1 MDKSTDFGGSMRNLK
16 FSDISKYKKKLL
28 VPGIQVIILFSALIF
43 WLANRGSSFQKTFTL
58 DELNISKNAVV
69 TENIVTDSSL
79 SDAGN
84 ILTTPPLSL
93 KAGTYQILIDYNV
106 NQPGSYVSA
115 YSSQLGPME
124 LRCSSANLDPDCQ
137 TATLTAELSRS
148 TTDLQLNVY
157 FSGTGSIRISNI
169 IVAETSNLYKKTLFY
184 AILFCLFISF
194 MAYFYRSDLS
204 NRKVIFALSVI
215 FIAIC
220 YPLYTD
226 YLTVGHDLPFH
237 LLRIE
242 GIAEGLRTGTAFP
255 VKIHPVWAKDYGYA
269 VGVFYGDILLYFPA
283 VLRLLGFS
291 VQTAYK
297 FFVAAVNLGTVV
309 ISYYSF
315 QRMFHSRKIGIL
327 GSLFYS
333 ASLYRLLDTY
343 TRASV
348 GEYCAMMFLPLVL
361 CGFYLILLEADSK
374 NWYKYAIV
382 TALGLTGLVQNH
394 VLSCEMA
401 VPVVLLTCLFSARL
415 VFRRYTFSALV
426 AAFVLTVLLNIG
438 FLLPFLDFY
447 GSELYIT
454 SDQWVGSTVGLF
466 QENGIFPIQLFSL
479 FQHSNGG
486 AWNTQAG
493 IASEI
498 SIGVGILFLLGILLF
513 VYLVLFHFRQCKT
526 AGNFQPAVLS
536 LSLGCLLM
544 FMSTCLFPWNAMAAW
559 GDTAKTIIYNFEFPW
574 RFLTFATLFLTF
586 TTCFAISTMFKAFK
600 HETSSFVLVAMLVL
614 FAVNCGWYFYNFSY
628 SNTPYRVYSA
638 SDLDSMSMY
647 SCDYLPVEVDP
658 ALITANRIIP
668 NNMDVPDAYQ
678 KDGTRIICHAV
689 TDTEAYTD
697 FPINYYKYYVCTD
710 LSTGESL
717 PVSSG
722 YNGMLR
728 VTFPAKY
735 DGTIQIAFK
744 EPWFWRMAEGISLI
758 AFIGC
763 CTLLLPKKCG
773 DNRSKVH

>member
-1 MDKSTDFGGSMRNLK
+1 MKKTTKK
-16 FSDISKYKKKLL
+16 FLI
-28 VPGIQVIILFSALIF
+28 PAIQAIILLSALIF
-43 WLANRGSSFQKTFTL
+43 WLVNRGSSFQKSFAL

-69 TENIVTDSSL
+69 TEDIATDSSR
-79 SDAGN
+79 SAAGS

-93 KAGTYQILIDYNV
+93 KAGTYQILIDYTA
-106 NQPGSYVSA
+106 NQSGSYVSA
-115 YSSQLGPME
+115 VSSQLGPME
-124 LRCSSANLDPDCQ
+124 LRCSSANLDPAGQ
-137 TATLTAELSRS
+137 TAVLIAELSRS
-148 TTDLQLNVY
+148 TTDLQVDVY
-157 FSGTGSIRISNI
+157 FSGTGSIRVSSI

-184 AILFCLFISF
+184 AILLCLFISF
-194 MAYFYRSDLS
+194 LTYFYRSDLS
-204 NRKVIFALSVI
+204 GRKVIFALSAI

-255 VKIHPVWAKDYGYA
+255 VKIHPVWAKGYGYA

-315 QRMFHSRKIGIL
+315 QRMFRSRKIGIL

-348 GEYCAMMFLPLVL
+348 GEYCAMMFLPLAL
-361 CGFYLILLEADSK
+361 CGFYLILLETDSK
-374 NWYKYAIV
+374 NWYKYAIL
-382 TALGLTGLVQNH
+382 TALGLTGLIQNH

-401 VPVVLLTCLFSARL
+401 VLVVLLTCIFSARL
-415 VFRRYTFSALV
+415 ILRRYTFLALV
-426 AAFVLTVLLNIG
+426 VAFFLTVLINIG
-438 FLLPFLDFY
+438 FLLPFLDYY
-447 GSELYIT
+447 GSDLYIT
-454 SDQWVGSTVGLF
+454 SDQWAGSTVGLF

-493 IASEI
+493 IATEI

-513 VYLVLFHFRQCKT
+513 VYLVISHFQQCIST
-526 AGNFQPAVLS
+526 DNFRPAVLS
-536 LSLGCLLM
+536 LSLSCLLM
-544 FMSTCLFPWNAMAAW
+544 FMSTCHFPWNAMAAW
-559 GDTAKTIIYNFEFPW
+559 GETAKTIIYSFEFPW

-586 TTCFAISTMFKAFK
+586 VTCFAISAMFKTFK
-600 HETSSFVLVAMLVL
+600 HETSSFVLLAMLLL
-614 FAVNCGWYFYNFSY
+614 FVVNCGWYFYDFSY
-628 SNTPYRVYSA
+628 SNAPYRVYSA
-638 SDLDSMSMY
+638 SDLDTMSMY
-647 SCDYLPVEVDP
+647 SHDYLPVEVNP
-658 ALITANRIIP
+658 ALITANQITSK
-668 NNMDVPDAYQ
+668 NMEVPEVYQ
-678 KDGTRIICHAV
+678 KNGTRIICHAI
-689 TDTEAYTD
+689 TNTEGYTD

-710 LSTGESL
+710 LSTGELL

-728 VTFPAKY
+728 VTFPAKF

-744 EPWFWRMAEGISLI
+744 EPWFWRVAEIISLT

-763 CTLLLPKKCG
+763 CTVLLLKKREDYG
-773 DNRSKVH
+773 AKTH